1 MSKDEK
7 PPTTCCEMRRKAVVF
22 LGPVLAEEVCG
33 IPDSILAD
41 FMRFD
46 IDAPVGPDGKRK
58 PVIGFRF
65 CPWCGK
71 LYAAN
76 SETRLTAVIDVTMEG
91 DDSSGEEWK
100 KGQAAEDDE
109 DATL

>member
-1 MSKDEK
+1 MSDKDEK

-22 LGPVLAEEVCG
+22 LGPVLPEEVCG

-46 IDAPVGPDGKRK
+46 IDAPVGPDGKQK

-71 LYAAN
+71 LYTAN
-76 SETRLTAVIDVTMEG
+76 SETRLTAIIDAPMDE
-91 DDSSGEEWK
+91 SGEEWK
-100 KGQAAEDDE
+100 KGQPAVEDE
-109 DATL
+109 DEAP